1 MFPPSILRSLGM
13 ALSLGVAAT
22 GCAWHRID
30 PPRVERPAIPMR
42 VEVVGL
48 RATDDATSLDDLRT
62 ISKLWTTWGAFRTV
76 RFPYRDGDPV
86 DAIIDIRLR
95 QTTDVHRTANLFK
108 GFTVGLSLFTLS
120 PVLGASFSEI
130 HLVRVECR
138 RGAAAPEP
146 FETTVRTDLEIGY
159 GADATAAAKDLDG
172 AQLEAV
178 AARVLESVDRACLG
192 PGAVLH
198 PAHRDPNT

>member
-1 MFPPSILRSLGM
+1 MIASTGSPSRYGNRTVRKAPQVVQSFEMVLRSSSEVASSV
-13 ALSLGVAAT
+13 ALSPT
-22 GCAWHRID
+22 
-30 PPRVERPAIPMR
+30 
-42 VEVVGL
+42 
-48 RATDDATSLDDLRT
+48 TS
-62 ISKLWTTWGAFRTV
+62 KVWTTWGAFRTV